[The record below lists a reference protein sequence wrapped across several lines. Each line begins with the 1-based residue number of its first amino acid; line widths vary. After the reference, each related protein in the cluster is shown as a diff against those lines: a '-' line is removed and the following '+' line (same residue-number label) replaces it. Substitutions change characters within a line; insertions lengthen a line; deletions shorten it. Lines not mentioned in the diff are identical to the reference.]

1 MLKTLMLVGTD
12 NTPDLNVSSIDI
24 EQLVY
29 ILSGATA
36 ILFLV
41 ILIGFVCFRE
51 SIKELREELKEL
63 RKKGKESDK

>member
-1 MLKTLMLVGTD
+1 MLKTLLSVGTD
-12 NTPDLNVSSIDI
+12 NTPELNVSGIDI

-63 RKKGKESDK
+63 KNKGKESDE

>member
-1 MLKTLMLVGTD
+1 MLKTLLLVGTD
-12 NTPDLNVSSIDI
+12 NTPELNVGGIDI

-36 ILFLV
+36 ILFLA

-63 RKKGKESDK
+63 KNEGKESDE